1 MPKLCIYLKNTLL
14 LKNAIIRAFS
24 KSSCNLFA
32 IVTSKITDHHDT
44 YNEKVWNTGRVT
56 TMWQTQVIKC
66 CWENGANRLA
76 QHRVVTDLQFV
87 KKKKNALSMKYN
99 WRRKWQPTPVFF
111 PGKSHGRKSLV
122 GYSPCGRKESD
133 TTEQLHFMKY
143 NKMRCACTCN
153 PHMTLLLCSAQSTES
168 TQADVKYQ
176 W

>member
-14 LKNAIIRAFS
+14 LKNVNIIRAFS
-24 KSSCNLFA
+24 KSSCNLFT
-32 IVTSKITDHHDT
+32 IVTSKITMIHIMKKSEILGELPQCDRHKWSNAVGKRVPIDLL
-44 YNEKVWNTGRVT
+44 NTGLS
-56 TMWQTQVIKC
+56 QTF
-66 CWENGANRLA
+66 NL
-76 QHRVVTDLQFV
+76 L
-87 KKKKNALSMKYN
+87 KKKKNALSMTYN

-122 GYSPCGRKESD
+122 GYSPCGREESD
-133 TTEQLHFMKY
+133 TTERLHFMKY

-153 PHMTLLLCSAQSTES
+153 PHVTLLLCSAQSTES